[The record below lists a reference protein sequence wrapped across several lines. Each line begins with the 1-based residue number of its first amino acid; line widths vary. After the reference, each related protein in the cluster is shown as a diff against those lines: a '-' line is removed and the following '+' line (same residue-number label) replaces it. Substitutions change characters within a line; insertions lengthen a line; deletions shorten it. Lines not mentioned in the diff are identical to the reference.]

1 MINQAAFGKY
11 PRFFK
16 SFDQFLFQWG
26 TQQRRIAAASWF
38 DTARCEGRLWH
49 L

>member
-16 SFDQFLFQWG
+16 SFDQFLFQ
-26 TQQRRIAAASWF
+26 REPAAQDRGGF
-38 DTARCEGRLWH
+38 LVRQARCEGRLWH